1 MQTHTSLRQIHEGM
15 KVIDRTNKQ
24 IGEVEMVMF
33 GDDDPATPEL
43 EASGLSQRG
52 RRDTLME
59 NIADAFRTDELPEEV
74 REKLLH
80 QGFIRVD
87 ADGLFAADRYVMP
100 EQISRVDADA
110 VTLTVSKDELIKRP

>member
-1 MQTHTSLRQIHEGM
+1 MQGTASLRQIHQGM
-15 KVIDRTNKQ
+15 KVIDSTNKE

-33 GDDDPATPEL
+33 GDDDPTTPEL
-43 EASGLSQRG
+43 ESTGISPRE
-52 RRDTLME
+52 RRDTLID

-100 EQISRVDADA
+100 EQIGTVDADA
-110 VTLTVSKDELIKRP
+110 VILTVSKDDLVKRP

>member
-15 KVIDRTNKQ
+15 KVIDSTNKQ

-43 EASGLSQRG
+43 EATGLSRRD
-52 RRDTLME
+52 RRDTLID
-59 NIADAFRTDELPEEV
+59 NIADAFRTDDLPEEV

-87 ADGLFAADRYVMP
+87 ADGLFAADRYVTP
-100 EQISRVDADA
+100 EQISSVDADA
-110 VTLTVSKDELIKRP
+110 VILTVAKDDLIKRP

>member
-52 RRDTLME
+52 RRDTLIE

>member
-1 MQTHTSLRQIHEGM
+1 MQTHTSLRQIQEGM

-43 EASGLSQRG
+43 ETSGLSQRG
-52 RRDTLME
+52 RRDTLIE

>member
-43 EASGLSQRG
+43 EP
-52 RRDTLME
+52 
-59 NIADAFRTDELPEEV
+59 LPEQP
-74 REKLLH
+74 R
-80 QGFIRVD
+80 
-87 ADGLFAADRYVMP
+87 
-100 EQISRVDADA
+100 
-110 VTLTVSKDELIKRP
+110 TLTL